1 MKKLSIISVFV
12 CCLAA
17 LCLTS
22 CNNDDSP
29 RGLPPEEV
37 KTAFLT
43 VKGSYDGDLIYE
55 KKVEGTAKPGKPTL
69 DTLKISWQIDTD
81 STMLIKSFP
90 SKLLATYITDKN
102 LSATLA
108 EQPNSDIK
116 CYIGFYSMS
125 PVAFIINP
133 VALAFNVNYGGKDHK
148 VQVAFNV
155 NSAYS
160 FGAYNSTKKLLQMQ
174 IVEAAIYIDGKYEKA
189 MLDTAVPF
197 VLSAKR

>member
-1 MKKLSIISVFV
+1 MFIG
-12 CCLAA
+12 CLAA
-17 LCLTS
+17 LSLTS
-22 CNNDDSP
+22 CNDDDNS
-29 RGLPPEEV
+29 RGLTPEEV

-55 KKVEGTAKPGKPTL
+55 KKVEGTVKPGKPTL
-69 DTLKISWQIDTD
+69 DTLKVSWQIDTD

-90 SKLLATYITDKN
+90 SKLLATYITDN
-102 LSATLA
+102 ALSTALA

-116 CYIGFYSMS
+116 CYIGFYNLS

-133 VALAFNVNYGGKDHK
+133 VAPAFNVNYGGKDHK

-155 NSAYS
+155 NSVYS
-160 FGAYNSTKKLLQMQ
+160 FGAYNSTKKQLQMQ
-174 IVEAAIYIDGKYEKA
+174 IVETAIYVDGKYEKT
-189 MLDTAVPF
+189 MLNSAVPF